1 MHNSAAV
8 PTGVAIPVD
17 PDIQSSRSTSNVRPR
32 TIMSA
37 GFATGQDS
45 TAVAKEAFDG
55 WQIDCPDRRGQSS
68 ETSNGV
74 LCWNQ
79 RPILRQSRFPAI
91 LSDDVSLRR
100 ISCPIV
106 FLCPAND
113 DHGCIS
119 ELDLTV
125 LRQAKW
131 RDHLPG
137 DSRPNVSRKA
147 GGRFL
152 QPAWRQ
158 AGNNGGSRK
167 HDVSVVPPFQGN

>member
-1 MHNSAAV
+1 MFSLPGQLRMCVLGRSCPQGSLRGKTRRRSQRKHSMGGKLTVLIAV
-8 PTGVAIPVD
+8 V
-17 PDIQSSRSTSNVRPR
+17 NRPR
-32 TIMSA
+32 AATASCA
-37 GFATGQDS
+37 GISDRYYDS
-45 TAVAKEAFDG
+45 
-55 WQIDCPDRRGQSS
+55 P
-68 ETSNGV
+68 
-74 LCWNQ
+74 
-79 RPILRQSRFPAI
+79 RFPAI

-131 RDHLPG
+131 RDHLPA
-137 DSRPNVSRKA
+137 DSRPDVSRKA